1 MQYASVTGKYSLISF
16 SSHRARIHFS
26 PQRRVSCR
34 VTSCTTAVQSWTVGI
49 SIIGW
54 HVVVYRCVP
63 LNTSPL
69 SHLFHRYAKFERIA
83 FDLLP
88 RFRTCK
94 DIAWGRTN
102 SFGVFVRNNNKNYL
116 DYHRML
122 RFIFNP
128 RFFRSDEVATRDD
141 FFVSNNVK

>member
-1 MQYASVTGKYSLISF
+1 MSVTGKYSLISF

-54 HVVVYRCVP
+54 HVVYRCVP
-63 LNTSPL
+63 LNTSPR
-69 SHLFHRYAKFERIA
+69 SPVSPIRQVRAHRVRSSST
-83 FDLLP
+83 P

-102 SFGVFVRNNNKNYL
+102 SFGFE
-116 DYHRML
+116 
-122 RFIFNP
+122 FSPGII
-128 RFFRSDEVATRDD
+128 TRIIWIIIECFGLYSTLD
-141 FFVSNNVK
+141 FFARMK

>member
-1 MQYASVTGKYSLISF
+1 MSVTGKYSLISF

-54 HVVVYRCVP
+54 HVVYRCVP

-88 RFRTCK
+88 RL
-94 DIAWGRTN
+94 
-102 SFGVFVRNNNKNYL
+102 VFVRAKI
-116 DYHRML
+116 L
-122 RFIFNP
+122 RG
-128 RFFRSDEVATRDD
+128 DERIHSEFSSGIITRIIWIIIECFGLYSTLD
-141 FFVSNNVK
+141 FFARASSNSR